1 MGGKGKGKGPSKSK
15 GKTEVLEATT
25 PHGDSDATLSSHPN
39 LNLALTPT
47 YPTPFRSAFQR
58 FRSTGTDSGKSA
70 SLETFFS
77 RKRPKGGQA
86 GSSSTPLQ
94 LSSDDE

>member
-15 GKTEVLEATT
+15 VKTEVLEATT

-47 YPTPFRSAFQR
+47 QPPLGRPSSAF
-58 FRSTGTDSGKSA
+58 A
-70 SLETFFS
+70 
-77 RKRPKGGQA
+77 
-86 GSSSTPLQ
+86 PLAPTAARR
-94 LSSDDE
+94 LA